1 MGGAA
6 VAGEAWRG
14 NWEGLA
20 DDKRSRA
27 CERGLMSELI
37 KPDAAVA
44 AGQDTIRAEA
54 RALDMMAQALAGPLR
69 EPFVHAARLLAD
81 AKGRVIVS
89 GMGKSGHIARKIA
102 ATLASTGTPAQ
113 FVHPAEASHGDLG
126 MIVEQDCVLAISRS
140 GETAELSD
148 LLYHCHRLGV
158 PVIGMTFK
166 PNSTLAKASTAALV
180 LPDCGEASEEAP
192 APTTSTTMCLAM
204 GDALAVALLKARG
217 FTADHFGA
225 IHPGGKL
232 GAALKRVR
240 DLMRVGEGDPLIA
253 PDLPVPDALAAMS
266 KVGIGVAGVVEN
278 GKLIGVITDGDVR
291 RRLTPEMF
299 ARDARALMTPN
310 PKTISPDAP
319 VADAIAIMNAKRITI
334 LFAVEDGA
342 PVGVVH
348 MHDLLA
354 AGVR

>member
-1 MGGAA
+1 
-6 VAGEAWRG
+6 
-14 NWEGLA
+14 
-20 DDKRSRA
+20 
-27 CERGLMSELI
+27 MSDI
-37 KPDAAVA
+37 ITPDAAIA
-44 AGQDTIRAEA
+44 AGQETIRAEA
-54 RALDMMAQALAGPLR
+54 KSLETLAQALAGDLKA
-69 EPFVHAARLLAD
+69 PFVEAAKLLAGT
-81 AKGRVIVS
+81 KGRVIVS

-126 MIVEQDCVLAISRS
+126 MIVDSDCVLAISRS

-148 LLYHCHRLGV
+148 LLYHCRRIGV

-166 PNSTLAKASTAALV
+166 PDSSLARASRAALV
-180 LPDCGEASEEAP
+180 LPECGEASEEAP
-192 APTTSTTMCLAM
+192 APTISTTMCLAL

-217 FTADHFGA
+217 FTARDFGA

-240 DLMRVGEGDPLIA
+240 DIMRVGGDDPLIS
-253 PDLPVPDALAAMS
+253 PQTPVPDMLKAMS
-266 KVGIGVAGVVEN
+266 VGGIGAVGVIEN
-278 GKLIGVITDGDVR
+278 GKLIGIVTDGDIR
-291 RRLTPEMF
+291 RKLTPAMF
-299 ARDARALMTPN
+299 AKDARALMTAN
-310 PKTISPDAP
+310 PKVISPDAP
-319 VADAIAIMNAKRITI
+319 IADAIAIMNEKRITL
-334 LFAVEDGA
+334 LFAVEEGR

>member
-1 MGGAA
+1 MTEIAPAA
-6 VAGEAWRG
+6 A
-14 NWEGLA
+14 
-20 DDKRSRA
+20 
-27 CERGLMSELI
+27 I
-37 KPDAAVA
+37 A
-44 AGQDTIRAEA
+44 AGQETIRAEA
-54 RALDMMAQALAGPLR
+54 GALGQLADALADALAA
-69 EPFVHAARLLAD
+69 PFVHAATLLAN

-126 MIVEQDCVLAISRS
+126 MIVEDDCLLAISRS

-158 PVIGMTFK
+158 PIIGMTFK
-166 PNSTLAKASTAALV
+166 PESTLAKASTAALV
-180 LPDCGEASEEAP
+180 MPDCGEASEEAP
-192 APTTSTTMCLAM
+192 APTISTTMCLAL

-240 DLMRVGEGDPLIA
+240 DIMRVGLHDPLIA
-253 PDLPVPDALAAMS
+253 PDLSVPEALKAMS
-266 KVGIGVAGVVEN
+266 RDSLGCAGVVEN
-278 GKLIGVITDGDVR
+278 GKLIGIITDGDLR
-291 RRLTPEMF
+291 RRLTPDMF
-299 ARDARALMTPN
+299 TRDARALMTPN
-310 PKTISPDAP
+310 PLTIASDAP
-319 VADAIAIMNAKRITI
+319 IADAIAIMNAKRITI
-334 LFAVEDGA
+334 LFAVEEGR

>member
-1 MGGAA
+1 MTTIDA
-6 VAGEAWRG
+6 
-14 NWEGLA
+14 
-20 DDKRSRA
+20 K
-27 CERGLMSELI
+27 
-37 KPDAAVA
+37 AAVA
-44 AGQDTIRAEA
+44 AGQDTIRTEA
-54 RALDMMAQALAGPLR
+54 RALDQLAEALAGPLNG
-69 EPFVHAARLLAD
+69 PFVEAARLLAE
-81 AKGRVIVS
+81 ARGRVIVS
-89 GMGKSGHIARKIA
+89 GMGKSGHVARKIA

-148 LLYHCHRLGV
+148 LLYHCRRIAV

-166 PNSTLAKASTAALV
+166 PASSLARASTAALV
-180 LPDCGEASEEAP
+180 LPDCGEASDEAP
-192 APTTSTTMCLAM
+192 APTVSTTMCLAL

-240 DLMRVGEGDPLIA
+240 DIMREGQSDPLIS
-253 PDLPVPDALAAMS
+253 PGTSVPETMQAMS
-266 KVGIGVAGVVEN
+266 VGGIGAVGVVED
-278 GKLIGVITDGDVR
+278 GKLIGIVTDGDLR
-291 RRLTPEMF
+291 RRLSPEMF
-299 ARDARALMTPN
+299 ARSARELMTAN

-319 VADAIAIMNAKRITI
+319 IADAIAIMNAKRITL
-334 LFAVEDGA
+334 LFAVEDGR

>member
-1 MGGAA
+1 MTTVDASAA
-6 VAGEAWRG
+6 
-14 NWEGLA
+14 
-20 DDKRSRA
+20 
-27 CERGLMSELI
+27 I
-37 KPDAAVA
+37 A
-44 AGQDTIRAEA
+44 AGQETIRSEA
-54 RALDMMAQALAGPLR
+54 RALDQLAAALAGPMSA
-69 EPFVHAARLLAD
+69 PFAAAVAALA
-81 AKGRVIVS
+81 ATKGRVIVS

-126 MIVEQDCVLAISRS
+126 MIVESDCVLAISRS

-148 LLYHCHRLGV
+148 LLYHSRRIGV

-166 PNSTLAKASTAALV
+166 LDSTLAKVSTIALV
-180 LPDCGEASEEAP
+180 CPECGEASEEAP
-192 APTTSTTMCLAM
+192 APTTSTTMCLAL

-240 DLMRVGEGDPLIA
+240 DLMRVGAHDPLVA
-253 PDLPVPDALAAMS
+253 PELSVPETLKAMS
-266 KVGIGVAGVVEN
+266 REGIGVAGVVEG
-278 GKLIGVITDGDVR
+278 GKLIGVITDGDLR

-299 ARDARALMTPN
+299 ARDARALMSAN
-310 PKTISPDAP
+310 PITIAPDAP

-334 LFAVEDGA
+334 LFAVDDGK
-342 PVGVVH
+342 PIGVVH

>member
-1 MGGAA
+1 
-6 VAGEAWRG
+6 
-14 NWEGLA
+14 
-20 DDKRSRA
+20 
-27 CERGLMSELI
+27 MSSI
-37 KPDAAVA
+37 DPKAAVA
-44 AGQDTIRAEA
+44 AGQETIRSEA
-54 RALDMMAQALAGPLR
+54 RALDQLAAALAGPLAS
-69 EPFVHAARLLAD
+69 PFAGAVALLAD
-81 AKGRVIVS
+81 ARGRAIVS
-89 GMGKSGHIARKIA
+89 GMGKSGHIARKIS

-126 MIVEQDCVLAISRS
+126 MIVENDCVLAISRS

-166 PNSTLAKASTAALV
+166 KDSTLAKVSTIALV
-180 LPDCGEASEEAP
+180 CPDCGEASEEAP
-192 APTTSTTMCLAM
+192 APTTSTTMCLAL

-240 DLMRVGEGDPLIA
+240 DLMRVGESDPLIA
-253 PDLPVPDALAAMS
+253 PDLPVPETLKAMS
-266 KVGIGVAGVVEN
+266 RDSIGAAGVVEN
-278 GKLIGVITDGDVR
+278 GRLIGIITDGDLR

-299 ARDARALMTPN
+299 AKTARDLMTPN
-310 PKTISPDAP
+310 PVTIAADAP
-319 VADAIAIMNAKRITI
+319 IADAIAIMNGKRITI
-334 LFAVEDGA
+334 LFAIENDR
-342 PVGVVH
+342 PVGIVH

>member
-1 MGGAA
+1 MSDVDPKAA
-6 VAGEAWRG
+6 
-14 NWEGLA
+14 
-20 DDKRSRA
+20 
-27 CERGLMSELI
+27 I
-37 KPDAAVA
+37 T
-44 AGQDTIRAEA
+44 AGQETIRSEA
-54 RALDMMAQALAGPLR
+54 RALDQLASALAGPLS
-69 EPFVHAARLLAD
+69 EAFAHAVSLLYS

-102 ATLASTGTPAQ
+102 ATFASTGTPAQ

-126 MIVEQDCVLAISRS
+126 MIVESDCVLAISRS

-148 LLYHCHRLGV
+148 LLYHCHRLSV

-166 PNSTLAKASTAALV
+166 AQSTLAKVSTAALIC
-180 LPDCGEASEEAP
+180 PDCGEASEDAP
-192 APTTSTTMCLAM
+192 APTISTTMCLAL

-240 DLMRVGEGDPLIA
+240 DLMRVGEHDPLIA
-253 PDLPVPDALAAMS
+253 PDLPVPQALQVMS
-266 KVGIGVAGVVEN
+266 RDQIGAAGVVEA
-278 GKLIGVITDGDVR
+278 GKLIGIITDGDLR
-291 RRLTPEMF
+291 RRLNPEMF
-299 ARDARALMTPN
+299 GKTARDLMTPN
-310 PKTISPDAP
+310 PVTIAADAP
-319 VADAIAIMNAKRITI
+319 IADAIAIMNGKRITI
-334 LFAVEDGA
+334 LFAVESGK
-342 PVGVVH
+342 PVGIVH

>member
-1 MGGAA
+1 MTQIDPAA
-6 VAGEAWRG
+6 A
-14 NWEGLA
+14 
-20 DDKRSRA
+20 
-27 CERGLMSELI
+27 I
-37 KPDAAVA
+37 AAA
-44 AGQDTIRAEA
+44 QETIRTEA
-54 RALDMMAQALAGPLR
+54 RALDRLTDALAGPLR
-69 EPFVHAARLLAD
+69 APFVRAAELLAS

-158 PVIGMTFK
+158 PIIGMTFK
-166 PNSTLAKASTAALV
+166 PNSSLAQASNAALV
-180 LPDCGEASEEAP
+180 MPDCGEASEEAP
-192 APTTSTTMCLAM
+192 APTTSTTMCLAL

-240 DLMRVGEGDPLIA
+240 DLMRVGEHDPLVA
-253 PDLPVPDALAAMS
+253 PDLSVVDTLKVMS
-266 KVGIGVAGVVEN
+266 RDSIGAAGVIEN
-278 GKLIGVITDGDVR
+278 GKLIGIITDGDLR

-299 ARDARALMTPN
+299 AKDARALMTPN
-310 PKTISPDAP
+310 PLTIASDAP
-319 VADAIAIMNAKRITI
+319 IADAIAIMNSKRITI
-334 LFAVEDGA
+334 LFAVDDA
-342 PVGVVH
+342 KPVGIVH

>member
-1 MGGAA
+1 MSIITPAA
-6 VAGEAWRG
+6 A
-14 NWEGLA
+14 
-20 DDKRSRA
+20 
-27 CERGLMSELI
+27 I
-37 KPDAAVA
+37 A

-54 RALDMMAQALAGPLR
+54 RSLDTLAEALANELK
-69 EPFVHAARLLAD
+69 EPFVHAARLLAE

-126 MIVEQDCVLAISRS
+126 MIVEDDCVLAISRS

-148 LLYHCHRLGV
+148 MLYHCRRIHV
-158 PVIGMTFK
+158 PLIGMTFK
-166 PNSTLAKASTAALV
+166 PGSSLAKASTAALV

-192 APTTSTTMCLAM
+192 APTISTTMCLAL
-204 GDALAVALLKARG
+204 GDALAVALIKARG
-217 FTADHFGA
+217 FTAAHFGA

-232 GAALKRVR
+232 GAALKKVS
-240 DLMRVGEGDPLIA
+240 DVMREGGADPLVS
-253 PDLPVPDALAAMS
+253 PDIPVPDAMKAMS
-266 KVGIGVAGVVEN
+266 IGGIGAVGVIEGGKLVGI
-278 GKLIGVITDGDVR
+278 ITDGDLR
-291 RRLTPEMF
+291 RKLSPEMF
-299 ARDARALMTPN
+299 AKTARDIMTAS
-310 PKTISPDAP
+310 PKVIAPDAP
-319 VADAIAIMNAKRITI
+319 IADAIAIMNEKRITL
-334 LFAVEDGA
+334 LFAVEDGR

>member
-1 MGGAA
+1 MSIIRDEKAA
-6 VAGEAWRG
+6 
-14 NWEGLA
+14 
-20 DDKRSRA
+20 
-27 CERGLMSELI
+27 I
-37 KPDAAVA
+37 A
-44 AGQDTIRAEA
+44 AGQETIRAEA
-54 RALDMMAQALAGPLR
+54 RALEQLADALGGPLNA
-69 EPFVHAARLLAD
+69 PFVQAARLLAD
-81 AKGRVIVS
+81 SKGRVIVS

-126 MIVEQDCVLAISRS
+126 MIVEQDCLLAISRS

-166 PNSTLAKASTAALV
+166 PASTLAKASTAALV
-180 LPDCGEASEEAP
+180 MPDCGEASEEAP
-192 APTTSTTMCLAM
+192 APTTSTTMCLAL

-240 DLMRVGEGDPLIA
+240 DIMREGQSDPLIA
-253 PDLPVPDALAAMS
+253 PETPVPEAMQVMS
-266 KVGIGVAGVVEN
+266 AGGIGAVGVIES
-278 GKLIGVITDGDVR
+278 GKLIGIITDGDLR
-291 RRLTPEMF
+291 RKLTPEMF
-299 ARDARALMTPN
+299 AKDARALMTAGPR
-310 PKTISPDAP
+310 TIAPDAP
-319 VADAIAIMNAKRITI
+319 IADAIAIMNAKRITL
-334 LFAVEDGA
+334 LFAVEDGR

>member
-1 MGGAA
+1 VITLIPTDMSLARKVLETEAA
-6 VAGEAWRG
+6 AILALRDRLDERFEQAIRILGECR
-14 NWEGLA
+14 
-20 DDKRSRA
+20 
-27 CERGLMSELI
+27 
-37 KPDAAVA
+37 
-44 AGQDTIRAEA
+44 
-54 RALDMMAQALAGPLR
+54 
-69 EPFVHAARLLAD
+69 
-81 AKGRVIVS
+81 GRVIVT

-126 MIVEQDCVLAISRS
+126 MIVETDCVLAISRS

-158 PVIGMTFK
+158 PIIGMTFK
-166 PNSTLAKASTAALV
+166 PGSTLAKASTAALV
-180 LPDCGEASEEAP
+180 MPDLGEASEEAP

-240 DLMRVGEGDPLIA
+240 DIMRVGGDDPLISPNA
-253 PDLPVPDALAAMS
+253 SVPDAMKAMS
-266 KVGIGVAGVVEN
+266 AGGIGAAGVVEN
-278 GKLIGVITDGDVR
+278 GKLIGIVTDGDLR
-291 RRLTPEMF
+291 RKLTPEMF
-299 ARDARALMTPN
+299 AKTAKDIMTSA
-310 PKTISPDAP
+310 PKTIAPDAP
-319 VADAIAIMNAKRITI
+319 IADAIAIMNDKRITL
-334 LFAVEDGA
+334 LFAVEDGR

>member
-1 MGGAA
+1 MSSTNSIIDPAA
-6 VAGEAWRG
+6 A
-14 NWEGLA
+14 
-20 DDKRSRA
+20 
-27 CERGLMSELI
+27 I
-37 KPDAAVA
+37 A
-44 AGQDTIRAEA
+44 AGQETIRAEA
-54 RALDMMAQALAGPLR
+54 RALDQLAAALAKELA
-69 EPFVHAARLLAD
+69 EPFTHAATLLSET
-81 AKGRVIVS
+81 KGRVIVS

-126 MIVEQDCVLAISRS
+126 MIVEADCVLAISRS

-148 LLYHCHRLGV
+148 LLYHCRRIAV

-166 PNSTLAKASTAALV
+166 PGSSLARASTAALV
-180 LPDCGEASEEAP
+180 LPECGEASEEAP
-192 APTTSTTMCLAM
+192 APTTSTTMCLAL

-240 DLMRVGEGDPLIA
+240 DVMRVGGDDPLISPA
-253 PDLPVPDALAAMS
+253 TPVKEALEAMS
-266 KVGIGVAGVVEN
+266 VGGIGAAGVIEN
-278 GKLIGVITDGDVR
+278 GKLIGIITDGDLR

-299 ARDARALMTPN
+299 GKTARELMTAN
-310 PKTISPDAP
+310 PRTITPDAP
-319 VADAIAIMNAKRITI
+319 LADAIAIMNNKRITL
-334 LFAVEDGA
+334 LFAVEDGK

>member
-1 MGGAA
+1 MSIITPAA
-6 VAGEAWRG
+6 A
-14 NWEGLA
+14 
-20 DDKRSRA
+20 
-27 CERGLMSELI
+27 I
-37 KPDAAVA
+37 A

-54 RALDMMAQALAGPLR
+54 RSLDTLAEALANELK
-69 EPFVHAARLLAD
+69 EPFVHAARLLAE

-126 MIVEQDCVLAISRS
+126 MIVEDDCVLAISRS

-148 LLYHCHRLGV
+148 MLYHCRRFHV
-158 PVIGMTFK
+158 PLIGMTFK
-166 PNSTLAKASTAALV
+166 PGSSLAKASTAALV

-192 APTTSTTMCLAM
+192 APTISTTMCLAL
-204 GDALAVALLKARG
+204 GDALAVALIKARG
-217 FTADHFGA
+217 FTAAHFGA

-232 GAALKRVR
+232 GAALKKVSNV
-240 DLMRVGEGDPLIA
+240 MREGGADPLVS
-253 PDLPVPDALAAMS
+253 PDIPVPDAMKAMS
-266 KVGIGVAGVVEN
+266 IGGIGAVGVIEGGKLVGI
-278 GKLIGVITDGDVR
+278 ITDGDLR
-291 RRLTPEMF
+291 RKLSPEMF
-299 ARDARALMTPN
+299 AKTARDIMTAS
-310 PKTISPDAP
+310 PKVIAPDAP
-319 VADAIAIMNAKRITI
+319 IADAIAIMNEKRITL
-334 LFAVEDGA
+334 LFAVEDGR

>member
-1 MGGAA
+1 
-6 VAGEAWRG
+6 
-14 NWEGLA
+14 
-20 DDKRSRA
+20 
-27 CERGLMSELI
+27 MSDRI
-37 KPDAAVA
+37 DPDAAVA
-44 AGQDTIRAEA
+44 AGQETIRAEA
-54 RALDMMAQALAGPLR
+54 KALETLAVALAAELKA
-69 EPFVHAARLLAD
+69 PFVEAARLLIG

-148 LLYHCHRLGV
+148 LLYHCHRLSV
-158 PVIGMTFK
+158 PIIGMTFK
-166 PNSTLAKASTAALV
+166 PQSTLARASTAALV
-180 LPDCGEASEEAP
+180 MPDCGEASEEAP
-192 APTTSTTMCLAM
+192 APTTSTTMCLAL

-217 FTADHFGA
+217 FNKDHFGA

-240 DLMRVGEGDPLIA
+240 DLMRVGEHDPLIG
-253 PDLPVPDALAAMS
+253 PDLSVPDTLKAMS
-266 KVGIGVAGVVEN
+266 RDSLGAAGVVEH
-278 GKLIGVITDGDVR
+278 GKLIGIITDGDLR

-310 PKTISPDAP
+310 PLTIAADAP

-334 LFAVEDGA
+334 LFAVEQGR

>member
-1 MGGAA
+1 MSIITSAA
-6 VAGEAWRG
+6 A
-14 NWEGLA
+14 
-20 DDKRSRA
+20 
-27 CERGLMSELI
+27 I
-37 KPDAAVA
+37 A

-54 RALDMMAQALAGPLR
+54 RSLDRLAEALAGELK
-69 EPFVHAARLLAD
+69 EPFVHAATLLAET
-81 AKGRVIVS
+81 KGRVIVS

-148 LLYHCHRLGV
+148 LLYHCRRIHV
-158 PVIGMTFK
+158 PIIGMTFK
-166 PNSTLAKASTAALV
+166 PTSSLAKASSAALV
-180 LPDCGEASEEAP
+180 MPDCGEASDEAP
-192 APTTSTTMCLAM
+192 APTISTTMCLAL

-240 DLMRVGEGDPLIA
+240 DVMRVGEGDPLIGPEA
-253 PDLPVPDALAAMS
+253 SVPDVMRAISA
-266 KVGIGVAGVVEN
+266 VGIGAAGVVEH
-278 GKLIGVITDGDVR
+278 GRLIGIVTDGDLR
-291 RRLTPEMF
+291 RKLSPEMF
-299 ARDARALMTPN
+299 AKSARDIMTAN
-310 PKTISPDAP
+310 PKTIAPDAP
-319 VADAIAIMNAKRITI
+319 LVDAIAIMNEQRITL
-334 LFAVEDGA
+334 LFAVEDGK